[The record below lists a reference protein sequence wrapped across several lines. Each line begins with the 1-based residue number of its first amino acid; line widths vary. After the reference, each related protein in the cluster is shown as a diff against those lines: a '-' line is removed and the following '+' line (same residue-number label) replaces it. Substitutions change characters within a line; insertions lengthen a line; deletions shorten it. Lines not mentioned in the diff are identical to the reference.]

1 MQKILEVQR
10 ATMCSFFKEIDV
22 SLEKKVKQ
30 EESLLMIRG
39 TRMSLSSMTTQ
50 MSNRKTIEVSSV

>member
-1 MQKILEVQR
+1 
-10 ATMCSFFKEIDV
+10 MCSFFKEIDV